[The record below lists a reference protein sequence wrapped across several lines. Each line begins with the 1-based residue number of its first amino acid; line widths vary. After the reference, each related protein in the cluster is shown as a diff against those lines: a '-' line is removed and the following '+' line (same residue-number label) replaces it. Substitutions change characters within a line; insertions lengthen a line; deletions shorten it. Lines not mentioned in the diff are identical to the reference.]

1 MTIKALYLQ
10 TQQKRRLSLKS
21 YQPREYKTKAR
32 YILDHLSEKGIVSHK
47 QNVFQVR
54 KRTDKGGTEAEGKDK
69 ESQGEG
75 EEENNRKGGREEE
88 AATRDEKETREREEE
103 TRRDEK
109 KRKGEGEDEAQD
121 EEMIN

>member
-10 TQQKRRLSLKS
+10 EQQKRRLSLKTNLDS
-21 YQPREYKTKAR
+21 TKQKHD
-32 YILDHLSEKGIVSHK
+32 ILNNHLSEKGIVSHK

-69 ESQGEG
+69 ESQGKG